1 MLGRVGWG
9 QPGSGAATT
18 ARCGLRGDGKGG
30 PPGHHCLGFC
40 HPHLPSSSPP
50 CFHPRPHH
58 PCPLAYSPV
67 TASSSCPAHPLFLHP
82 SVMSPSCPPGAA
94 LGEWKGRMSLA
105 YARLRAEAGG
115 RRAVCTCIVHR
126 FWAAPSCPGRP
137 LCLWPTSM
145 PPRPCLHL
153 RVVGPVPT
161 SLSASVARLCR
172 SQGPRLQF
180 LGDGPGELLPPHS
193 QRELFA

>member
-9 QPGSGAATT
+9 QPGSGGATT
-18 ARCGLRGDGKGG
+18 ARCGLRGDGKGDL
-30 PPGHHCLGFC
+30 PGHHCLGFS
-40 HPHLPSSSPP
+40 HPHLPSLSLP

-58 PCPLAYSPV
+58 PGPLAYSPV

-82 SVMSPSCPPGAA
+82 SVMSPSCPFGAA
-94 LGEWKGRMSLA
+94 LGEWKGRMNLA
-105 YARLRAEAGG
+105 YTRLRSEAGG
-115 RRAVCTCIVHR
+115 RRAVCTCIVAGSGQLHP
-126 FWAAPSCPGRP
+126 ALDAPFVSGRP
-137 LCLWPTSM
+137 QRPS
-145 PPRPCLHL
+145 RPCLHL
-153 RVVGPVPT
+153 RVVGSVPT

-180 LGDGPGELLPPHS
+180 LHDGPGELVPPHS

>member
-82 SVMSPSCPPGAA
+82 SVMSPSCPLGAA
-94 LGEWKGRMSLA
+94 LGEWKGRMNLA

-115 RRAVCTCIVHR
+115 RRAVSTCIVR
-126 FWAAPSCPGRP
+126 RLWAAPSCPGRP
-137 LCLWPTSM
+137 LCLWVTS
-145 PPRPCLHL
+145 
-153 RVVGPVPT
+153 T
-161 SLSASVARLCR
+161 SLPPLSPRQGRWAGPHLSVSLCGSSR
-172 SQGPRLQF
+172 PQSGSLSPVS
-180 LGDGPGELLPPHS
+180 P
-193 QRELFA
+193 